1 MFKRI
6 LEQADRVF
14 AGDLRVFGAAPMDD
28 MVASRVRVE
37 QVDNVLRFTAPVMMA
52 NIFNALVLVVAEW
65 GTEVAP
71 QAHLWAFALITSC
84 MFIYLRRRS
93 GAHNPKPKSVSPRV
107 IRRAA
112 SYAFVIGAL
121 WVLAPMLFF
130 EKSSYQVQLVIIC
143 LCTGMV
149 CGGAFVLATIPI
161 AAIAFT
167 SPVVVA
173 FAIAVIHMGQPV
185 YLLVAGLTLV
195 YSFVLVRAV
204 ATHTLQ
210 LVQRVV
216 AQLESE
222 QAAHTDSL
230 TNLPNR
236 VAFREGVTSALSR
249 LTRYGE
255 GFGLLYI
262 DIDDFKSVND
272 GLGHAA
278 GDQLLIQ
285 SADRMKACTRDVDI
299 VARLSGDEFAI
310 IAASVKEPSQVLVVA
325 ERLVRAFSAP
335 FFIAGTKV
343 TSRIS
348 VGIAIAPFDGED
360 TETLLKKADMA
371 LYSSKRERRGAF
383 QFFQPQLD
391 ELAQQKR
398 AMEKEL
404 REAMANGELSIAYQP
419 FIKIAE
425 QRLSGFEALVRW
437 SHPVRGDVSPVEFIP
452 IAENI
457 GLVQEIG
464 EFVLGES
471 LRTAAKWPEP
481 LRISVNFSP
490 MQLRSMSIVSL
501 ISGLLRDSGL
511 KPSRLE
517 IEITESAAIVEN
529 DLAISVLQAIRALG
543 VTVALDDFGTGYS
556 SLNYLRR
563 LPLDRIKLD
572 REFIADMMEQKECG
586 AIVKSVIALAR
597 DLGMAVTAEGVE
609 TQAQL
614 DCLAQIGCEEAQG
627 YLISR
632 PISSRDA
639 SLMAKEMRPS
649 FVRAA

>member
-1 MFKRI
+1 
-6 LEQADRVF
+6 
-14 AGDLRVFGAAPMDD
+14 
-28 MVASRVRVE
+28 
-37 QVDNVLRFTAPVMMA
+37 
-52 NIFNALVLVVAEW
+52 
-65 GTEVAP
+65 
-71 QAHLWAFALITSC
+71 
-84 MFIYLRRRS
+84 MFIDL
-93 GAHNPKPKSVSPRV
+93 
-107 IRRAA
+107 
-112 SYAFVIGAL
+112 
-121 WVLAPMLFF
+121 
-130 EKSSYQVQLVIIC
+130 
-143 LCTGMV
+143 
-149 CGGAFVLATIPI
+149 
-161 AAIAFT
+161 
-167 SPVVVA
+167 
-173 FAIAVIHMGQPV
+173 
-185 YLLVAGLTLV
+185 
-195 YSFVLVRAV
+195 
-204 ATHTLQ
+204 
-210 LVQRVV
+210 
-216 AQLESE
+216 
-222 QAAHTDSL
+222 
-230 TNLPNR
+230 
-236 VAFREGVTSALSR
+236 
-249 LTRYGE
+249 
-255 GFGLLYI
+255 
-262 DIDDFKSVND
+262 DDFKRVND

-285 SADRMKACTRDVDI
+285 SADRMMACTRDVDI
-299 VARLSGDEFAI
+299 LARLSGDEFAI